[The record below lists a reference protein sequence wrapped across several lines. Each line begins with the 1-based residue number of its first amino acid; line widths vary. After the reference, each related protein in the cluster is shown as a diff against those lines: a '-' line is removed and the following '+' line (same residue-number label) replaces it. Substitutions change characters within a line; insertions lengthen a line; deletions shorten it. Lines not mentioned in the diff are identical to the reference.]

1 MTIETPGSLE
11 PKLMVNRP
19 TASRLAPSSQGTNM
33 SRAEISE
40 ATEFTALVA
49 GAFVVRNGLLI
60 GGMALF
66 LIFGC
71 FSG

>member
-1 MTIETPGSLE
+1 
-11 PKLMVNRP
+11 
-19 TASRLAPSSQGTNM
+19 M

>member
-1 MTIETPGSLE
+1 MTAETFDLRE
-11 PKLMVNRP
+11 PKLMLKRP
-19 TASRLAPSSQGTNM
+19 TATRWRIFSSGTNM
-33 SRAEISE
+33 TRPQISE

-60 GGMALF
+60 GGLALF
-66 LIFGC
+66 LVFGC

>member
-1 MTIETPGSLE
+1 MT
-11 PKLMVNRP
+11 RP
-19 TASRLAPSSQGTNM
+19 Q
-33 SRAEISE
+33 ISE

-60 GGMALF
+60 GGLALF